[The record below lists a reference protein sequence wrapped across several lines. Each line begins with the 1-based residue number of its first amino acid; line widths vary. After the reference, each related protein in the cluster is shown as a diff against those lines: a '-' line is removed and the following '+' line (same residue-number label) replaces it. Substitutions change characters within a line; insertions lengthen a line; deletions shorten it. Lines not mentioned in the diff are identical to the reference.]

1 MTIDQVIA
9 AYVKLRDKRDALKKQ
24 QAADMA
30 PINENMYKLQCWLQ
44 KQLQDTGQTSAKTTA
59 GTAFLQTDISVA
71 VEDFDAILAFIQANG
86 LWAMLE
92 KRVSKSVVQDY
103 IESTQELPPG
113 VKVTSEIS
121 CHIRR
126 S

>member
-71 VEDFDAILAFIQANG
+71 VEDFDAILAFIQAHN